1 MAVVVKPLITEKS
14 TQLSEK
20 LNQYVFIVDK
30 KATKPQIIAEIED
43 MYGVNVEGISTMLYR
58 GKKPNFKKAVITLK
72 ENQEIDFFES
82 I

>member
-58 GKKPNFKKAVITLK
+58 GKKKVRYTKSGTKGKSQTLRK
-72 ENQEIDFFES
+72 R
-82 I
+82 